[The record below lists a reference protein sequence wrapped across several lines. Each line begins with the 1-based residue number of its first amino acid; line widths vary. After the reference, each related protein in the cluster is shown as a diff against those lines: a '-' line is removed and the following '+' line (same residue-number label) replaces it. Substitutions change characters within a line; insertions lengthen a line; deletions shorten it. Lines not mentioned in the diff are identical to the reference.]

1 MSGSHI
7 SDDWWLLLKD
17 YTFPNNFSDEYLTSI
32 TTRLGQMKAG
42 QLNEKVN
49 IGRGDQ
55 SHYSQRKT
63 ERYKPN
69 QKINRKG
76 FSKHTPEE
84 VATLMANDLLNT
96 HPELLE
102 AMHKEIPAPDPKH
115 GETTPSMQFH
125 LFNTDEPV
133 TDSQYGPIRQFNPIF
148 ALGKDGKVGL
158 KTVFGGQRPAASD
171 RHTIRVTPT
180 TSPAPGHMN
189 SHIHEDLP
197 SRFDFRETKQP
208 ENLPSQVETPVEKK
222 PQPHPR
228 HAEMSS
234 IYNLPD
240 SFRLPALQNRN
251 IDATDFNQW
260 MTDNKLASEP
270 MDLAF
275 RLLKTRIA
283 SPDEAHPQ
291 IGRTVYDP
299 ETNEIIDSSIRLM
312 PTKDGRPNNPEN
324 FIRDIIHEDMHV
336 ATLPEVGQGGNVAH
350 GEFPA
355 FLGEEIY
362 SQRLAE
368 EGKSERRRE
377 PYDLERT
384 TPFNQALYRVSTH
397 PNVPAEERGQAKQAW
412 YDDIQTGEPMDIAW
426 RFFKMPMVDTDVPGL
441 RMAYGDDTDEPVIGM
456 QPSFSDESKVM
467 QMTPNEYFDIIQD
480 HAEKQGGIDRVH
492 FTAPPIPGRE
502 ADFRWDNM
510 KYTNLLSSGD
520 AEKYRH
526 IRGASQKNIARI
538 IDGIKSGMPIGMP
551 YLGYTVDGE
560 HDGFQDGG
568 HRMESL
574 RQMGH
579 GDTPVPVFR
588 FQDEE

>member
-63 ERYKPN
+63 ERYNPN
-69 QKINRKG
+69 QKINHKG

-148 ALGKDGKVGL
+148 ALGEDGKVGL

-222 PQPHPR
+222 PQLHPR

-270 MDLAF
+270 MD
-275 RLLKTRIA
+275 
-283 SPDEAHPQ
+283 
-291 IGRTVYDP
+291 
-299 ETNEIIDSSIRLM
+299 
-312 PTKDGRPNNPEN
+312 
-324 FIRDIIHEDMHV
+324 
-336 ATLPEVGQGGNVAH
+336 
-350 GEFPA
+350 
-355 FLGEEIY
+355 
-362 SQRLAE
+362 
-368 EGKSERRRE
+368 
-377 PYDLERT
+377 
-384 TPFNQALYRVSTH
+384 
-397 PNVPAEERGQAKQAW
+397 
-412 YDDIQTGEPMDIAW
+412 IAW
-426 RFFKMPMVDTDVPGL
+426 RFLKMPMVDTDVPGL
-441 RMAYGDDTDEPVIGM
+441 RMAYGDDTDEKVIGM

>member
-1 MSGSHI
+1 MSDSHI

-69 QKINRKG
+69 QKINHKG
-76 FSKHTPEE
+76 FGNHTPEE

-148 ALGKDGKVGL
+148 ALGEDGKVGL

-180 TSPAPGHMN
+180 TSPASGHMN

-208 ENLPSQVETPVEKK
+208 ENLPSQVETPVEESS
-222 PQPHPR
+222 QLHPR
-228 HAEMSS
+228 HAEMMS

-240 SFRLPALQNRN
+240 SFRLPALQNKN
-251 IDATDFNQW
+251 IDATEFNQW
-260 MTDNKLASEP
+260 MADSKLAS
-270 MDLAF
+270 
-275 RLLKTRIA
+275 
-283 SPDEAHPQ
+283 
-291 IGRTVYDP
+291 
-299 ETNEIIDSSIRLM
+299 
-312 PTKDGRPNNPEN
+312 
-324 FIRDIIHEDMHV
+324 
-336 ATLPEVGQGGNVAH
+336 
-350 GEFPA
+350 
-355 FLGEEIY
+355 
-362 SQRLAE
+362 
-368 EGKSERRRE
+368 
-377 PYDLERT
+377 
-384 TPFNQALYRVSTH
+384 
-397 PNVPAEERGQAKQAW
+397 
-412 YDDIQTGEPMDIAW
+412 EPMDIAW
-426 RFFKMPMVDTDVPGL
+426 RFLKMPMVDTDVPGL
-441 RMAYGDDTDEPVIGM
+441 RMAYGDDTDKKVIGM
-456 QPSFSDESKVM
+456 QPAFPNTPDEYYQRNIM

-480 HAEKQGGIDRVH
+480 FAEKQGGIDRTH
-492 FTAPPIPGRE
+492 FVAPPIPGRE

-510 KYTNLLSSGD
+510 KYTSLLPSSE

-526 IRGASQKNIARI
+526 ISSPSQRNIARI

-551 YLGYTVDGE
+551 YLGYTADGE

>member
-1 MSGSHI
+1 
-7 SDDWWLLLKD
+7 
-17 YTFPNNFSDEYLTSI
+17 
-32 TTRLGQMKAG
+32 MKAG

-63 ERYKPN
+63 ERYNPN
-69 QKINRKG
+69 QKINHKG

-148 ALGKDGKVGL
+148 ALGEDGKVGL

-222 PQPHPR
+222 PQLHPR

-270 MDLAF
+270 MD
-275 RLLKTRIA
+275 
-283 SPDEAHPQ
+283 
-291 IGRTVYDP
+291 
-299 ETNEIIDSSIRLM
+299 
-312 PTKDGRPNNPEN
+312 
-324 FIRDIIHEDMHV
+324 
-336 ATLPEVGQGGNVAH
+336 
-350 GEFPA
+350 
-355 FLGEEIY
+355 
-362 SQRLAE
+362 
-368 EGKSERRRE
+368 
-377 PYDLERT
+377 
-384 TPFNQALYRVSTH
+384 
-397 PNVPAEERGQAKQAW
+397 
-412 YDDIQTGEPMDIAW
+412 IAW
-426 RFFKMPMVDTDVPGL
+426 RFLKMPMVDTDVPGL
-441 RMAYGDDTDEPVIGM
+441 RMAYGDDTDEKVIGM